1 MKIFT
6 NRNVAFGNGTRPKGF
21 LLGESTAESFDLV
34 TVENTTLAEGV
45 SDVELRHAMINP
57 EMITSVGPEMSVPN
71 LVDPVYNPPVATA
84 PSAEELNAESEGESE
99 SDSNT
104 DLYVSDEI
112 RAKPVSDLKPPK
124 AVAKLLA
131 DGGINTVGELIDYA
145 DSHEGLT
152 SLGLTEEQDAE
163 AAAAIDKLLT
173 K

>member
-71 LVDPVYNPPVATA
+71 LVDPVYNPPVATS
-84 PSAEELNAESEGESE
+84 PSMEELDAENE

-131 DGGINTVGELIDYA
+131 DGGITTVGELIDYA